1 MRRLGV
7 SIYPEKST
15 PEQDKNYLR
24 KAASYGFS
32 RVFTCLLSVQKP
44 KEEIKADFMDII
56 ACAKELEMEV
66 ILDVAPAVF
75 EQLGIS
81 YDELSFFAELGA
93 DGIRLDLGFDGLKEA
108 QLTYNKY
115 DLKIELNMSND
126 VAYLDNIMTHRP
138 NIKNLVGCHNFYPQ
152 KYTGLP
158 YEFFISCSER
168 FKKNNIRTAAFVT
181 SDYAELGPWN
191 INDGLCTLE
200 EHRNLPIDV
209 QAKHLFA
216 TGLIDDVIIGNAY
229 ASDEE
234 LEMLGSLNPA
244 RLELS
249 VELENNV
256 SDIEKTIMFEEIH
269 TRRGD
274 ISEYMV
280 RSVDVRKKYASY
292 SVKAAASPEQERG
305 DIFIGNDSFGK
316 YKAELQVV
324 LMDMP
329 EDFRKNKVG
338 SVRKEELFLLDYIH
352 PWGSF
357 TLKERKD
364 TAKNV

>member
-15 PEQDKNYLR
+15 PEQDKDYLK

-56 ACAKELEMEV
+56 SCAKGLQMEV

-75 EQLGIS
+75 NQLGIS
-81 YDELSFFAELGA
+81 YDEPDFFAELGA

-108 QLTYNKY
+108 QMTYNDY
-115 DLKIELNMSND
+115 GLKIELNMSND
-126 VAYLDNIMTHRP
+126 VAYLENIMTHQP
-138 NIKNLVGCHNFYPQ
+138 NTANLVGCHNFYPQ

-168 FKKNNIRTAAFVT
+168 FKKHNLRTAAFVT
-181 SDYAELGPWN
+181 SEHAELGPWN

-200 EHRNLPIDV
+200 EHRNLPIDI

-234 LEMLGSLNPA
+234 LEQLGKLNPA

-249 VELENNV
+249 VELEKNV
-256 SDIEKTIMFEEIH
+256 SLMEKTIMFEETHI
-269 TRRGD
+269 RRGD

-280 RSVDVRKKYASY
+280 RSVDVRKKYASR
-292 SVKAAASPEQERG
+292 SVKSAATPAQKRG

-324 LMDMP
+324 LKDMP
-329 EDFRKNKVG
+329 ADERKNKVG
-338 SVRKEELFLLDYIH
+338 HVRKEELFLLDYIR

-357 TLKERKD
+357 TLREI
-364 TAKNV
+364 